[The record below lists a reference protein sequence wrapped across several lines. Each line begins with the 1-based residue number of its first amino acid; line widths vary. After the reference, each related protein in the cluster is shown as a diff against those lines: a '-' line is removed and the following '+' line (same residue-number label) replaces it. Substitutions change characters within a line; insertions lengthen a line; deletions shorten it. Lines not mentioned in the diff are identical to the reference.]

1 MHVIAQIG
9 QWLNVLFAYGRTQEK
24 PLCRHQQIGYEKKW
38 FDSFSQQTFQGEEP
52 SLKP

>member
-24 PLCRHQQIGYEKKW
+24 PLCRRQQSGTKK
-38 FDSFSQQTFQGEEP
+38 SGSTASVRKLP
-52 SLKP
+52 KAKSRR